1 MGEEYE
7 VFIASSVQGYHA
19 YFVNA
24 SFAIG
29 EVLTCERE
37 SNTVQDKYAVSV
49 KNQDQVLVGLIP
61 IELSKT
67 FKRFF
72 C

>member
-1 MGEEYE
+1 M
-7 VFIASSVQGYHA
+7 
-19 YFVNA
+19 NA